1 MRTVNFTSSIRSF
14 THPSVRKR
22 NVISCHAFYGNDDP
36 YKRSDDVIYTDQ
48 YWSTVKR
55 LDKSWYVSS
64 SKIIPDGKYL
74 SDMIERKWGRKYK
87 CEFSQDKRGYI
98 TFVVLPFIVID
109 NDEEYYQQMD
119 EMVNVLNKYG
129 ATQKVYDEITYHINT
144 KGPSKPDWVLRERNI
159 VINTGV
165 SVEGARN
172 SEWNL

>member
-1 MRTVNFTSSIRSF
+1 
-14 THPSVRKR
+14 
-22 NVISCHAFYGNDDP
+22 
-36 YKRSDDVIYTDQ
+36 
-48 YWSTVKR
+48 
-55 LDKSWYVSS
+55 
-64 SKIIPDGKYL
+64 
-74 SDMIERKWGRKYK
+74 MIERKWGRKYK
-87 CEFSQDKRGYI
+87 CQFSQDKRGYI
-98 TFVVLPFIVID
+98 TFVVLPFTVID
-109 NDEEYYQQMD
+109 HDEEYYQQMD